1 MVNENE
7 TPEPVEEEKTGEEV
21 EGVKVSEVV
30 EEEPVEEVTEEV
42 TEEVAEAL
50 MSLND
55 VKDRFVG
62 IVDNARAAG
71 IASVTNRGFAAL
83 EGFFGALA
91 GDKEKRPPKR
101 EYVMGWLLGPLLGGV
116 LGGIVVVRLLEFFLG
131 GVSSG
136 VMNVITPIFFVG
148 TVSAVTTQSGM
159 SKFTSLARKFQRGS
173 ASIED
178 RLDSITHTKR
188 ERK

>member
-1 MVNENE
+1 MSQLHE

-101 EYVMGWLLGPLLGGV
+101 
-116 LGGIVVVRLLEFFLG
+116 
-131 GVSSG
+131 
-136 VMNVITPIFFVG
+136 
-148 TVSAVTTQSGM
+148 
-159 SKFTSLARKFQRGS
+159 
-173 ASIED
+173 
-178 RLDSITHTKR
+178 
-188 ERK
+188 